1 MILLSLL
8 SFVITIGCPG
18 YTEGHGHLVTPRSR
32 NWLATPG
39 QDGSWSNSPG
49 VPSAESCP
57 HCLNKKGASELC
69 GIGNGGNYDDWLD
82 STGVPMQ
89 WNSQATLQLG
99 VPFEVQAFLDTNH
112 AVSNDSNDL
121 CLVLIIVYELTLLV
135 FNFKG
140 HMELG
145 LCKYSEASQ
154 ACLDDHRAHFVKDND
169 GYGIPVDTNYPD
181 RAYFYP

>member
-1 MILLSLL
+1 MMILLSLL
-8 SFVITIGCPG
+8 SFVITIGLPG

-39 QDGSWSNSPG
+39 QNGSWTNSQPG
-49 VPSAESCP
+49 VPGAESCP
-57 HCLNKKGASELC
+57 HCLNKKGATELC

-112 AVSNDSNDL
+112 AVSINQKPSPCFDNRISAN
-121 CLVLIIVYELTLLV
+121 ISYFLL
-135 FNFKG
+135 G
-140 HMELG
+140 SH
-145 LCKYSEASQ
+145 
-154 ACLDDHRAHFVKDND
+154 
-169 GYGIPVDTNYPD
+169 GIRSLQV
-181 RAYFYP
+181 